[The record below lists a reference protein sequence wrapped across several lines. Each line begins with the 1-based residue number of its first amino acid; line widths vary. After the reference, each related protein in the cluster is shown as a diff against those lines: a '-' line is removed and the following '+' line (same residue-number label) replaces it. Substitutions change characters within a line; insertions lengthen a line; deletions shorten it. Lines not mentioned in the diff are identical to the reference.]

1 MINKSRIVKPGPN
14 GKLIGEYGETL
25 SPPVG
30 WSFLP
35 AGDAGITRKVTA
47 KGEFWRVQIK
57 KGKRL
62 TSKGVWAPTLHIQE
76 AKNLVETIRS
86 TDEYAQKREYQLKRR
101 DIKQEEY
108 TSDFTKSIKNYLNFH
123 AKYVELEN
131 VMAKRVCAHA
141 IPIGSGTVAR
151 TSLIPIEDRASRA
164 VIAWMRHQ
172 TTFYDQLKIPH
183 IKGERRAVRRE
194 FAQQSV
200 KLLNKYRDGKMITPT
215 CPLFIALKNKTK

>member
-1 MINKSRIVKPGPN
+1 MIKKSRIVKPGPN
-14 GKLIGEYGETL
+14 GKLIGEFGEVL
-25 SPPVG
+25 SPPLG

-62 TSKGVWAPTLHIQE
+62 ISKGVWAPSQHIQE
-76 AKNLVETIRS
+76 AKNLVENIRS
-86 TDEYAQKREYQLKRR
+86 TDEYAQKREYQVKRR
-101 DIKQEEY
+101 NLKQEKYKAE
-108 TSDFTKSIKNYLNFH
+108 FSIAIQKYLNFH
-123 AKYVELEN
+123 YKYSQLEKA
-131 VMAKRVCAHA
+131 MSGLVCEHA

-151 TSLIPIEDRASRA
+151 TSLIPIEERASRA

-172 TTFYDQLKIPH
+172 TTFYDQLNIPN
-183 IKGERRAVRRE
+183 IKGERRAVRRQ

-200 KLLNKYRDGKMITPT
+200 KLLNKYRDGENYSPT
-215 CPLFIALKNKTK
+215 CPLFAALKTKIQ